1 MERLRKYVKFFM
13 EWAIASSEHVNKSG
27 RKQRSEDLNQSHNI
41 HASVS
46 SVFDFQELEFFPVT
60 S

>member
-1 MERLRKYVKFFM
+1 M

-27 RKQRSEDLNQSHNI
+27 RKQRSEDVNQSHNI